1 MTKFRQRL
9 ILGLITGLFLA
20 SCASTGL
27 SDKEKTLA
35 YEKFIETEKL
45 ERTGSINAFKLNGWR
60 YLNRDYL
67 VLFSS
72 FRKPYLIEIAGMCYE
87 LDFSHTIG
95 IHRSGTRLSEKFD
108 SIFVPDYPHQKC
120 FIKSI
125 HKLTR
130 EQADQLSAIGREK
143 KAEDKPAQEVADEE
157 NSEGETPN

>member
-1 MTKFRQRL
+1 MFKFHQYL
-9 ILGLITGLFLA
+9 VLGLIASLFLTG
-20 SCASTGL
+20 CASTGL
-27 SDKEKTLA
+27 SDTEKTLA
-35 YEKFIETEKL
+35 YEEFIKTEKL

-72 FRKPYLIEIAGMCYE
+72 FRRPYLVEIAGMCYE

-108 SIFVPDYPHQKC
+108 SIFVPGHPHQKC

-130 EQADQLSAIGREK
+130 EQADQLSDIGREK
-143 KAEDKPAQEVADEE
+143 KAEDKPAQETTQSPDDNEATSD
-157 NSEGETPN
+157 